1 MLNAHIKPGRPLF
14 GGWAAG
20 NSVWLALYWPLYGAL
35 FYLLERAYQPDE
47 YHVMYTPLDDMIP
60 FCEWFVI
67 PYVFWFLFLIGIHL
81 WTARYN
87 APAFKRLMAFVALSH
102 TCSLLIFFLFPT
114 CQQLRPLVFPR
125 QNLLTEVVDFF
136 YRIDTS
142 TNVCPSLHVVG
153 SMAVWY
159 AARDTALYARRPWR
173 VFFNVTT
180 LLICLST
187 VFLKQHSVLDV
198 AAGLV
203 LSALVY
209 RLVYRPEREDRVPAP
224 SRRWGE
230 RRRPSWRA

>member
-1 MLNAHIKPGRPLF
+1 MLNAHIKSGRPLF
-14 GGWAAG
+14 GGWAAR
-20 NSVWLALYWPLYGAL
+20 NSIWLALYWPLYGAL

-47 YHVMYTPLDDMIP
+47 YHVMYTPLDDLIP

-67 PYVFWFLFLIGIHL
+67 PYVFWFLFLIGIHC

-87 APAFKRLMAFVALSH
+87 AAAFKRLMAFVAVSH
-102 TCSLLIFFLFPT
+102 SCSLLIFFLFPT

-125 QNLLTEVVDFF
+125 QNLLTQVVAFF

-159 AARDTALYARRPWR
+159 AARDAGLFSRRLYRM
-173 VFFNVTT
+173 FFNLTT

-209 RLVYRPEREDRVPAP
+209 RLVYRPGREDRVPAA

-230 RRRPSWRA
+230 RRRSSWRA